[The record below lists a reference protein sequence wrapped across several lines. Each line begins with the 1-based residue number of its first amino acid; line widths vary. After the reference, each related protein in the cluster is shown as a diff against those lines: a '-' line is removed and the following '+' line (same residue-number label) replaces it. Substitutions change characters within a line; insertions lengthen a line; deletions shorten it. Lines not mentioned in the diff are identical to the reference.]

1 MMILITGATGYIG
14 RHLVSRLVAQG
25 ERPRCLVRNIKRASS
40 ILPAGTLAFVQGDT
54 TSPASLGTAVQGVD
68 TIVHTAFITA
78 DLKQSAGNRYQET
91 NVQGT
96 ANLVEAAKKAGVKR
110 IIVISGL
117 GTKPDKP
124 GSYMQGR
131 YLAEKMV
138 KESGLDWTIIQPSV
152 LFGKDAPFIKGL
164 TDLIRTAPVVP
175 LIGGGKVMFQ
185 PIYVE
190 DVVTVII
197 KVLQEPERTKN
208 KTYTIGGPAYYS
220 FTQVIDALLQAMHKK
235 RIKVPT
241 PTPLVGIG
249 AAVMEAV
256 LPKPPLTKAAM
267 TLFTFDNTTDLHSV
281 ERDFG
286 FTPMSFTTYLKEHGV

>member
-1 MMILITGATGYIG
+1 MILITGATGYIG

-40 ILPAGTLAFVQGDT
+40 ILPAGTLEFVQGDT
-54 TSPASLGTAVQGVD
+54 TSPASLETPVQGVD

-138 KESGLDWTIIQPSV
+138 KESGLDWTIVQPSV

-175 LIGGGKVMFQ
+175 LIGGGKIMFQ

-220 FTQVIDALLQAMHKK
+220 FTQIIDALLQAMHKK
-235 RIKVPT
+235 RIRVPA

-286 FTPMSFTTYLKEHGV
+286 FTPMSLTTYLKEGV

>member
-1 MMILITGATGYIG
+1 MILITGATGYIG
-14 RHLVSRLVAQG
+14 RHLVARLVDQG
-25 ERPRCLVRNIKRASS
+25 ERPRCLVREMNRANR
-40 ILPAGTLAFVQGDT
+40 ILPAGKVELVQGAT
-54 TSPASLGTAVQGVD
+54 TSPASLDAAVLGIN
-68 TIVHTAFITA
+68 TIVHAAFLTA
-78 DLKQSAGNRYQET
+78 DRKQSAGNEYEKT

-96 ANLVEAAKKAGVKR
+96 ANLIQAAKKAGVKR
-110 IIVISGL
+110 IIEIGGL
-117 GTKPDKP
+117 GTRPDKP

-131 YLAEKMV
+131 YLAEKML

-152 LFGKDAPFIKGL
+152 LFGKNAPFIKGL
-164 TDLIRTAPVVP
+164 VDLIRTSPVVP
-175 LIGGGKVMFQ
+175 LIGGGKIMFQ

-197 KVLQEPERTKN
+197 KVLEDPVSTAN

-220 FTQVIDALLQAMHKK
+220 FTQIIDALLQATHKQ
-235 RIKVPT
+235 RIKAPAPT
-241 PTPLVGIG
+241 SLVGVG

-267 TLFTFDNTTDLHSV
+267 ALFTFDNTTDLHSV

-286 FTPMSFTTYLKEHGV
+286 FTPLSFTTYLKEYGV

>member
-1 MMILITGATGYIG
+1 MILITGATGYIG
-14 RHLVSRLVAQG
+14 RHLVARLVAQG
-25 ERPRCLVRNIKRASS
+25 ERPRCLVREMNRAKR
-40 ILPAGTLAFVQGDT
+40 ILPADKVELVQGAT
-54 TSPASLGTAVQGVD
+54 TSPASLDAAVQGVD
-68 TIVHTAFITA
+68 TIVHAAFLTA
-78 DLKQSAGNRYQET
+78 DRKQSAGNEYEKT

-96 ANLVEAAKKAGVKR
+96 ANLIQAAKKAGVKR
-110 IIVISGL
+110 VIEIGGL
-117 GTKPDKP
+117 GTRPDKP

-131 YLAEKMV
+131 YLAEKML

-152 LFGKDAPFIKGL
+152 LFGKNAPFIKGL
-164 TDLIRTAPVVP
+164 VDLIRTSPVVP
-175 LIGGGKVMFQ
+175 LIGGGKIMFQ

-197 KVLQEPERTKN
+197 KVLEDPVSTAN

-220 FTQVIDALLQAMHKK
+220 FTQIIDALLQATHKQ
-235 RIKVPT
+235 RIKVPA
-241 PTPLVGIG
+241 PTSLVGVG

-267 TLFTFDNTTDLHSV
+267 ALFTFDNTTDLRSV

-286 FTPMSFTTYLKEHGV
+286 FTPTSFTTYLKEYGV

>member
-1 MMILITGATGYIG
+1 MILITGATGYIG

-40 ILPAGTLAFVQGDT
+40 ILPAGTLEFVQGDT
-54 TSPASLGTAVQGVD
+54 TSPASLETAVQGVD
-68 TIVHTAFITA
+68 TIVHAAFITA
-78 DLKQSAGNRYQET
+78 DLKQSAGNHYQET

-117 GTKPDKP
+117 GTKPDNP

-138 KESGLDWTIIQPSV
+138 KESDLDWTIIQPSV

>member
-1 MMILITGATGYIG
+1 MILITGATGYIG

-25 ERPRCLVRNIKRASS
+25 ERPRCLVRNIKRAAS
-40 ILPAGTLAFVQGDT
+40 ILPAGTLEFVQGDT
-54 TSPASLGTAVQGVD
+54 TSPASLETAVQGVD
-68 TIVHTAFITA
+68 TIVHAAFITA
-78 DLKQSAGNRYQET
+78 DHKQSAGNHYQET